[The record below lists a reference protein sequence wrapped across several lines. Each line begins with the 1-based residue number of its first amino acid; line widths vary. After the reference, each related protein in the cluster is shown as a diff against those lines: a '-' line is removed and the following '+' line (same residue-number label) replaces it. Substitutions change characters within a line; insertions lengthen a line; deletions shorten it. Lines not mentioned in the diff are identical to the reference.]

1 MFQQKPM
8 AAALVL
14 ALSAPLA
21 HADKTLSTI
30 TVTATRTETAA
41 ENVAATVSV
50 LERAEIE
57 RRLPGD
63 AADLLRNEAD
73 VALARDLRRFGATR
87 VNIRGIEDNRV
98 TQMVDGVRLPDFYN
112 GGGPTNFTM
121 NAPGGASP
129 DFLKRVEILRGA
141 ASSLYGSDAIGGVVG
156 YLTLD
161 PADLLAPGQRT
172 AARYRISRNGDND
185 ALRHSLM
192 GAWRGESGEALLG
205 YSRATAHAFENMGSD
220 DSHTAKRSLPNPQDI
235 RDQGLLMKFAYR
247 PASGHKLSATLEG
260 RKIDSD
266 VDVLRLATS
275 LPKVSAM
282 SGDDHSRRLR
292 GTVEWQHMPQGA
304 WYERLTAKLYHQDS
318 DTKNYN
324 RQQRERTSATCA
336 ASGPVGVNNCLIDQ
350 EFLFSQIATGA
361 SLQFESGLK
370 LGGQDHLLTYGV
382 DTSRVKTE
390 ERRDATV
397 RNQTTGTVGKNLA
410 GDIFPLRDFAI
421 GNTDTIAFFAQ
432 DEISGLAGGSLS
444 LTPSLRYDWRRLA
457 PKVDAL
463 AQAVLDNIKRKVAR
477 QSDGSLSPK
486 LAAMWTFK
494 PGVSAYGQLARGY
507 RVPNYEEVNGAFR
520 NNSQM
525 YSIVPN
531 PDLKA
536 ETSVG
541 LEVGLKLNADKLR
554 GQVAL
559 YDNRYRDFIASVQLN
574 CPSDPRCV
582 PAPIRMT
589 SMYQNLSRV
598 RIHGAEARA
607 VWDVAP
613 GWKLDGS
620 VAVARGD
627 NRSDGQPL
635 NTVEPQRLSA
645 GLLHDAGAWGAELR
659 LRAAKAV
666 TRTDDSDGAWFRPAG
681 YGVSDLAL
689 WWRPMKGTQIN
700 LALNNLTDKKYW
712 LWSDIRQSE
721 GRDLTGADFYTQ
733 PGRKLS
739 ASLSYQF

>member
-73 VALARDLRRFGATR
+73 VSLARDLRRFGATR

-161 PADLLAPGQRT
+161 PADLLAPEQRT
-172 AARYRISRNGDND
+172 SARYRISRNGDND
-185 ALRHSLM
+185 ALRHSLL
-192 GAWRGESGEALLG
+192 GAWRGDSGEALVG
-205 YSRATAHAFENMGSD
+205 YSRATAHAFENMGSN
-220 DSHTAKRSLPNPQDI
+220 DSHTANRSLPNPQDI

-247 PASGHKLSATLEG
+247 PAPGHKLSATLEG

-266 VDVLRLATS
+266 VDVLRLAAS

-304 WYERLTAKLYHQDS
+304 WYERLTARLYHQDS

-324 RQQRERTSATCA
+324 RQKRERTSATCA
-336 ASGPVGVNNCLIDQ
+336 ASGKEGVNNCLIDQ
-350 EFLFSQIATGA
+350 GFLFSQIATGA

-397 RNQTTGTVGKNLA
+397 RNLTTGTVGKNLA

-432 DEISGLAGGSLS
+432 DEISGLAGGALS
-444 LTPSLRYDWRRLA
+444 LTPSLRYDWRRLS

-463 AQAVLDNIKRKVAR
+463 AQAVLDSIQRKVAR

-507 RVPNYEEVNGAFR
+507 RAPNYEEVNGAFR

-531 PDLKA
+531 PDLKP

-541 LEVGLKLNADKLR
+541 LEVGLKLSADKLR
-554 GQVAL
+554 GQIAL
-559 YDNRYRDFIASVQLN
+559 YDNRYRDFITSVQLN
-574 CPSDPRCV
+574 CPSDARCV

-607 VWDVAP
+607 VWDFAP

-627 NRSDGQPL
+627 NRSDDQPL

-689 WWRPMKGTQIN
+689 WWRPMKGAQIN

-721 GRDLTGADFYTQ
+721 GRELTGADFYTQ